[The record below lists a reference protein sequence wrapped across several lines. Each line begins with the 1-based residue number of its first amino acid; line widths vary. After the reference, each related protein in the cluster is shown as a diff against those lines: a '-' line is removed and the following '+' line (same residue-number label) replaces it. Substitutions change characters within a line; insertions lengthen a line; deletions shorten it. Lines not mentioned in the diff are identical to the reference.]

1 MTISRPNVAF
11 NKGLDTHSAP
21 LTAETKQYRHG
32 YNIGMVIGY
41 VILSDPAG
49 KLFREILIIIPAG
62 CDQLTRQL

>member
-32 YNIGMVIGY
+32 YRHGY
-41 VILSDPAG
+41 RVILSDPAG